1 MTIFFEVLINSID
14 FKTVI
19 QSVPIASIDILV
31 KNNNKYLL
39 GKRINRPAKG
49 YFFSVGGRIMK
60 NEALV
65 DAIARIA
72 HNELNIELLYE
83 PKFIGVYEHFYEDS
97 IFEDVSIHYVNLA
110 YEYEVEQLNKL
121 PCAQHSE
128 YMWFTKKD
136 LLESEIVHKNVKSFF
151 IGSK

>member
-1 MTIFFEVLINSID
+1 MG
-14 FKTVI
+14 VI
-19 QSVPIASIDILV
+19 HRLPIQLRCFPIQHLPLLV
-31 KNNNKYLL
+31 Q
-39 GKRINRPAKG
+39 
-49 YFFSVGGRIMK
+49 
-60 NEALV
+60 
-65 DAIARIA
+65 
-72 HNELNIELLYE
+72 
-83 PKFIGVYEHFYEDS
+83 
-97 IFEDVSIHYVNLA
+97 IHYVNLA